1 MTDSSSPS
9 YFKAFLGLLPFFTL
23 HLSSGLSGS
32 FTTILIDHFRIIKD
46 ENDSNSVLY
55 ETLLGT
61 FEDYGPIFVAV
72 IGGFLQQLFGPKNI
86 LIAAGIPSFLS
97 WILVALQPN
106 SVYFLL
112 GSRLLAGFSNGLLT
126 GNVYMSDVAPSE
138 YISSFGSII
147 AASRSLGA
155 TMIFGITLLFYK
167 YGFEY
172 VAFVAVFFPFFGL
185 AGTFFTIESPI
196 FVERVKD
203 IKISEENQQEG
214 KTKTGFALRLE
225 QAKKKLKIPITSPA
239 VYQPMILITC
249 ALCVQHFS
257 GFTFTKKF
265 LLQVLKSPVG
275 HSNETSSTTNETSED
290 KEESLLDQKA
300 YAFAMLINFIRFVSN
315 LIMAKLLRLFRM
327 RFLYFISLFSTAVCL
342 IILGFLE
349 EGTILAPY
357 INVEVEQYMM
367 VSVLALHVFCVQ
379 FGLQS
384 LSSQLTSILLPSSS
398 KAIMKGVI
406 RAIQA
411 LTLLVFI
418 TIMKQFSNHWS
429 FWIMAIG
436 LITFSPLLYTY
447 IPELKNLGRTA
458 GEYFFLPSQTLF
470 YAILPLNEA
479 KKKWIDLGT
488 KVKHASK
495 VLRKISQKQIAV
507 NLEIPEDQTDKS
519 WQMKSFEESSNM
531 NTNITFIPDTID
543 SLENDERLQKL
554 NKERVCF
561 VTNILGQK
569 GFLNSN
575 DDKSRICIGRGPV
588 RFSDGSMKEGG
599 IFLFNDVVIV
609 ARKVKQNR
617 RYINEKVFEFTDN
630 MRMKRQDKSL
640 TFYSN
645 NLPEGV
651 KIEFEKVNNAIM
663 WERYCNYCMDNIDTN
678 TQLGSEEG
686 DSEDDLLMQ
695 KTT

>member
-1 MTDSSSPS
+1 
-9 YFKAFLGLLPFFTL
+9 
-23 HLSSGLSGS
+23 
-32 FTTILIDHFRIIKD
+32 LIDHFRIIQD
-46 ENDSNSVLY
+46 DNDSNSVLY

-97 WILVALQPN
+97 WILVAVQPN

-155 TMIFGITLLFYK
+155 TLIFGITLLFYK

-203 IKISEENQQEG
+203 IKTSEENQQG
-214 KTKTGFALRLE
+214 GQNLTGFSLRLE

-265 LLQVLKSPVG
+265 LLQVLKSPVT
-275 HSNETSSTTNETSED
+275 HSNETLTTSNDTSEE

-327 RFLYFISLFSTAVCL
+327 RFLYFISLFSTAACL

-357 INVEVEQYMM
+357 INVEMEQYLM

-398 KAIMKGVI
+398 KAIMKGAI

-436 LITFSPLLYTY
+436 LTSFSPLLYTY

-470 YAILPLNEA
+470 YALLPLNEA

-495 VLRKISQKQIAV
+495 VLRKISQRTL
-507 NLEIPEDQTDKS
+507 NLEIPQDKTNKT
-519 WQMKSFEESSNM
+519 WQIKSFEENSNM
-531 NTNITFIPDTID
+531 NTNITFIPDTFE
-543 SLENDERLQKL
+543 SLKTDDRLQKL
-554 NKERVCF
+554 NKDRVCF

-569 GFLNSN
+569 GFLNRN
-575 DDKSRICIGRGPV
+575 VTKSRICIGRGPV
-588 RFSDGSMKEGG
+588 RFSEGSMKEGG
-599 IFLFNDVVIV
+599 IFLFNDAVIV

-630 MRMKRQDKSL
+630 LRMKREDASL
-640 TFYSN
+640 TFFSEN
-645 NLPEGV
+645 HPEGL
-651 KIEFEKVNNAIM
+651 KIEFEKVNNASM
-663 WERYCNYCMDNIDTN
+663 WERYCRYCMDNIDN
-678 TQLGSEEG
+678 ETQSGSEE
-686 DSEDDLLMQ
+686 DESEDDLLMH

>member
-1 MTDSSSPS
+1 
-9 YFKAFLGLLPFFTL
+9 
-23 HLSSGLSGS
+23 
-32 FTTILIDHFRIIKD
+32 
-46 ENDSNSVLY
+46 
-55 ETLLGT
+55 
-61 FEDYGPIFVAV
+61 
-72 IGGFLQQLFGPKNI
+72 
-86 LIAAGIPSFLS
+86 
-97 WILVALQPN
+97 
-106 SVYFLL
+106 
-112 GSRLLAGFSNGLLT
+112 
-126 GNVYMSDVAPSE
+126 
-138 YISSFGSII
+138 
-147 AASRSLGA
+147 
-155 TMIFGITLLFYK
+155 
-167 YGFEY
+167 
-172 VAFVAVFFPFFGL
+172 
-185 AGTFFTIESPI
+185 
-196 FVERVKD
+196 
-203 IKISEENQQEG
+203 
-214 KTKTGFALRLE
+214 
-225 QAKKKLKIPITSPA
+225 
-239 VYQPMILITC
+239 MILITC

-265 LLQVLKSPVG
+265 LLQVLKSPVT
-275 HSNETSSTTNETSED
+275 HSNETLTTSNETSEE

-327 RFLYFISLFSTAVCL
+327 RFLYFISLFSTAACL

-357 INVEVEQYMM
+357 INVEIEQYLM

-398 KAIMKGVI
+398 KAIMKGAI

-436 LITFSPLLYTY
+436 LTSFSPLLYTY

-495 VLRKISQKQIAV
+495 VLRKISQRTL
-507 NLEIPEDQTDKS
+507 NLEIPQDKTNKT
-519 WQMKSFEESSNM
+519 WQIKSFEENSNM
-531 NTNITFIPDTID
+531 NTNITFIPDTFE
-543 SLENDERLQKL
+543 SLKTDDRLQKL
-554 NKERVCF
+554 NKDRVCF

-569 GFLNSN
+569 GFLNRN
-575 DDKSRICIGRGPV
+575 VTKSRICIGRGPV
-588 RFSDGSMKEGG
+588 RFSEGSMKEGG
-599 IFLFNDVVIV
+599 IFLFNDAVIV

-630 MRMKRQDKSL
+630 LRMKREDASL
-640 TFYSN
+640 TFFSEN
-645 NLPEGV
+645 HPEGV
-651 KIEFEKVNNAIM
+651 KIEFEKVNNAIL
-663 WERYCNYCMDNIDTN
+663 WERYCNYCMDNFDSDT
-678 TQLGSEEG
+678 QSGSEKG

>member
-1 MTDSSSPS
+1 MTESSSPS
-9 YFKAFLGLLPFFTL
+9 YFKAFLGLLPFFVL

-32 FTTILIDHFRIIKD
+32 FTTILIDHFRIIQD
-46 ENDSNSVLY
+46 DNDSNSVLY

-97 WILVALQPN
+97 WILVAVQPN

-155 TMIFGITLLFYK
+155 TLIFGITLLFYK

-203 IKISEENQQEG
+203 IKTSEENQQG
-214 KTKTGFALRLE
+214 GQNLTGFSLRLE

-265 LLQVLKSPVG
+265 LLQVLKSPVT
-275 HSNETSSTTNETSED
+275 HSNETLTTSNDTSEE

-327 RFLYFISLFSTAVCL
+327 RFLYFISLFSTAACL

-357 INVEVEQYMM
+357 INVEVEQYLM

-436 LITFSPLLYTY
+436 LTSFSPLLYTY

-470 YAILPLNEA
+470 YALLPLNEA

-495 VLRKISQKQIAV
+495 VLRKISQRTL
-507 NLEIPEDQTDKS
+507 NLEIPQDKTNKT
-519 WQMKSFEESSNM
+519 WQIKSFEENSNM
-531 NTNITFIPDTID
+531 NTNITFIPDTFE
-543 SLENDERLQKL
+543 SLKTDDRLQKL
-554 NKERVCF
+554 NKDRVCF

-569 GFLNSN
+569 GFLNRN
-575 DDKSRICIGRGPV
+575 VTKSRICIGRGPV
-588 RFSDGSMKEGG
+588 RFSEGSMKEGG
-599 IFLFNDVVIV
+599 IFLFNDAVIV

-630 MRMKRQDKSL
+630 LRMKREDASL
-640 TFYSN
+640 TFFSEN
-645 NLPEGV
+645 HPEGL
-651 KIEFEKVNNAIM
+651 KIEFEKVNNASM
-663 WERYCNYCMDNIDTN
+663 WERYCRYCMDNIDN
-678 TQLGSEEG
+678 ETQSGSEE
-686 DSEDDLLMQ
+686 DESEDDLLMH